1 MMARSAIRGGM
12 GFIGILLS
20 RAASSTSARP
30 QPWGRVY
37 STALGVR
44 GGASSATVEAIGVD
58 TAAAGSPGTSG
69 PTSSPAATSDPFQ
82 HLPGIKPS
90 LLTVERTTTP
100 REKQEK
106 STLVFGQTFSDH
118 MLHLDWDN
126 EGGWQA
132 PRILP
137 YGDLRISPAASSLHY
152 GLQCFEGMKAYR
164 DAEGRVRLFRP
175 ELNIRR
181 LNRSMERLRFPKVD
195 EDGMIELISKL
206 VLEDADWIPEG
217 DGYSLYLR
225 PTAVST
231 HPYLGITAA
240 ANLKLFV
247 ILSPVGPY
255 YKEGFN
261 PIKLYADTEHRRA
274 WPGGMGFAKAGGNY
288 APTIQPQAQALE
300 EHGCAQVLW
309 LFGEEDYVTEVGA
322 MNIFFLIA
330 KEGGGGVELV
340 TSPLDAGDILDGVT
354 RRSVLELAR
363 EWRELEGGIPLEVC
377 ERRLTMGEVVKASRE
392 GRLLEVFGT
401 GTAAVISPVNGIKYR
416 EHDIEVPSGDC
427 IGPLAKRFWETLT
440 DIQYGRVEHPWS
452 VQIS

>member
-1 MMARSAIRGGM
+1 M
-12 GFIGILLS
+12 GLVGIFLS
-20 RAASSTSARP
+20 KATTSTAASSSRP
-30 QPWGRVY
+30 NWARVY

-44 GGASSATVEAIGVD
+44 GGAASTAETVGRDSAPGSAAVHPAPAPTVN
-58 TAAAGSPGTSG
+58 
-69 PTSSPAATSDPFQ
+69 DPFR
-82 HLPGIKPS
+82 HLPGIEPS
-90 LLTVERTTTP
+90 LLTVERTTAP

-106 STLVFGQTFSDH
+106 STLEFGQTFTDH
-118 MLHLDWDN
+118 MLHLDWDL
-126 EGGWQA
+126 EGGWRA
-132 PRILP
+132 PRISP
-137 YGDLRISPAASSLHY
+137 YGDLAISPAASSLHY

-164 DAEGRVRLFRP
+164 DADGNVRLFRP
-175 ELNIRR
+175 DLNIRR
-181 LNRSMERLRFPKVD
+181 LNRSMKRLRFPEVD
-195 EDGMIELISKL
+195 EASMIELISKL
-206 VLEDADWIPEG
+206 VLEDEDWIPEG

-225 PTAVST
+225 PTAIST
-231 HPYLGITAA
+231 HPYLGVVAA
-240 ANLKLFV
+240 SNVKLFV

-261 PIKLYADTEHRRA
+261 PIRLYADTEHRRA

-288 APTIQPQAQALE
+288 APTIQPQAQALA

-309 LFGEEDYVTEVGA
+309 LFGKDDLVTEVGA
-322 MNIFFLIA
+322 MNIFFLLE

-340 TSPLDAGDILDGVT
+340 TSPLGDDILDGVT

-363 EWRELEGGIPLEVC
+363 GWETLENGVPLEVV
-377 ERRLTMGEVVKASRE
+377 ERRLAMGEVVKASNE

-401 GTAAVISPVNGIKYR
+401 GTAAVIAPVSFIKYR

-452 VQIS
+452 VRIS